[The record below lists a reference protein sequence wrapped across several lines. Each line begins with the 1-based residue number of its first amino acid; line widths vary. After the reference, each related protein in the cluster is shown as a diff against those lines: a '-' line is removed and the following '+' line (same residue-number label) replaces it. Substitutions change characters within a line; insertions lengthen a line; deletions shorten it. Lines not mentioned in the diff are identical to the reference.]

1 VEYLPRRVR
10 TVPPFDGIGLYA
22 DRADTPPA
30 STAGRPYGGTLVA
43 VSIDSDLAGATRVP
57 HWPRQSRVA
66 TTALVLG
73 ILAIP
78 FGLLVYPGLLLG
90 GIAVLL
96 GAAGLLLTRRDRALG
111 KARAGVGLVAG
122 LVALTIALSLGWQ
135 GLRTVRDC
143 QDRIGHRPSHSEIQT
158 CIRDGL

>member
-1 VEYLPRRVR
+1 MPRLAG
-10 TVPPFDGIGLYA
+10 TVPLRPYPMMISQV
-22 DRADTPPA
+22 ADTPCAAPGTRPA
-30 STAGRPYGGTLVA
+30 SRHTVA
-43 VSIDSDLAGATRVP
+43 VSIEPDLYRGATRAP

-78 FGLLVYPGLLLG
+78 G
-90 GIAVLL
+90 VLL
-96 GAAGLLLTRRDRALG
+96 GAVAVVCGALGLIATRRDRALG
-111 KARAGVGLVAG
+111 RARAGVGLVAG

-143 QDRIGHRPSHSEIQT
+143 ADRLGHRPDHAEIQT

>member
-1 VEYLPRRVR
+1 MPRLAG
-10 TVPPFDGIGLYA
+10 TVPLRPYPMMISPV
-22 DRADTPPA
+22 ADTPCAAPGTRPA
-30 STAGRPYGGTLVA
+30 SRHTVA
-43 VSIDSDLAGATRVP
+43 VSIEPDLDVGATRAP
-57 HWPRQSRVA
+57 RWPRQSRVA

-78 FGLLVYPGLLLG
+78 FGLLVYPG
-90 GIAVLL
+90 VLL
-96 GAAGLLLTRRDRALG
+96 GAVAVICGALGLIATRRDRALG
-111 KARAGVGLVAG
+111 RARAGVGLVAG

-143 QDRIGHRPSHSEIQT
+143 ADRLGHRPDHAEIQT

>member
-1 VEYLPRRVR
+1 VAGL
-10 TVPPFDGIGLYA
+10 DGPEQA
-22 DRADTPPA
+22 ADTPRGGATPA
-30 STAGRPYGGTLVA
+30 RSAGTLTA
-43 VSIDSDLAGATRVP
+43 VSIEPKLAGATRAP

-78 FGLLVYPGLLLG
+78 FGLLVYPG
-90 GIAVLL
+90 ILL
-96 GAAGLLLTRRDRALG
+96 GAVAVLCGTVGLILTRGDRALG
-111 KARAGVGLVAG
+111 TARAGVGLVAG

-143 QDRIGHRPSHSEIQT
+143 EDRLGHRPDHAEIQT